1 LRDLWERVVLD
12 RGEILRTV
20 FPREGTKMLKMP
32 EEIIR
37 DVLGPGAN
45 AERQEGEVVTIP
57 LKLALDLVNQR
68 RKREHKE
75 RYYETNRDKYLEY
88 FRRYREKNRE
98 RLNEQ
103 QRMYYWEH
111 RDTIQE
117 KQRQYREENRERLN
131 KQQRL
136 YYRKNRDIV
145 LEKQRRYR
153 EENREKITQ
162 YQRQHYWANRERILE
177 RQRQY
182 RKRNRETYGETPSH
196 E

>member
-88 FRRYREKNRE
+88 FRRYRE
-98 RLNEQ
+98 
-103 QRMYYWEH
+103 
-111 RDTIQE
+111 
-117 KQRQYREENRERLN
+117 
-131 KQQRL
+131 
-136 YYRKNRDIV
+136 
-145 LEKQRRYR
+145 
-153 EENREKITQ
+153 ENREKITQ